1 MRSHRFQLESPVF
14 PQPAERRNISPSRER
29 KRERGIWQRR
39 YWEHTVRDE
48 RDFANH
54 MDYIHFNPVKH
65 GYAAAAKD
73 WPYSTFLHCVG
84 QGIYPMDWGGNPEA
98 DIYTD

>member
-1 MRSHRFQLESPVF
+1 
-14 PQPAERRNISPSRER
+14 
-29 KRERGIWQRR
+29 
-39 YWEHTVRDE
+39 
-48 RDFANH
+48 